1 VRSVLILMVSTC
13 LWAQHDM
20 SQMGGM
26 DMSTMPGMSMPAAEP
41 MQASGT
47 SMNPAATPMAM
58 LQAKANQWTL
68 MFHGVVFATDIQQS
82 GPRGADKFVSMNW
95 FMGEAT
101 HPLGGG
107 TFSVRS
113 MLSLD
118 PATITDRRYPELF
131 QTGETAFGKTIV
143 DGQHP
148 HNLFMELAVEYQ
160 HPLGD
165 RGHMWLY
172 VAPVGDPALGPVAYP
187 HRVSAAELP
196 QATLG
201 HHLEDSTHISDDVV
215 TLGASYGRFGLEAS
229 GFHGAEPGEN
239 RWIVQQGAMDSYSAR
254 LTLTP
259 SPRWSTQVSAGRL
272 THPEALEP
280 GDQVRTSAS
289 VTYVR
294 PYAQGE
300 WASSLIWGRVH
311 KTATGEN
318 LNGYGAESV
327 ARFRSVNY
335 VTGRIELLD
344 KDELFGEGSPL
355 DGRTFRIG
363 AYTLGYTR
371 DFSWIPRIATGIG
384 SNFTLYS
391 MPDAVHQYYGQHPVA
406 VLMFLRFRLRGA

>member
-1 VRSVLILMVSTC
+1 VRSVLSVLIASSC
-13 LWAQHDM
+13 LCAQHDM

-26 DMSTMPGMSMPAAEP
+26 DMSGMPEQS

-47 SMNPAATPMAM
+47 SQNPADSQMAM
-58 LQAKANQWTL
+58 VQRNAGRWRLT
-68 MFHGVVFATDIQQS
+68 FHGVVFVTDIQQT
-82 GPRGADKFVSMNW
+82 GPRGADKFASMNW
-95 FMGEAT
+95 FMGEADRS
-101 HPLGGG
+101 LAGG

-113 MLSLD
+113 MISLD

-131 QTGETAFGKTIV
+131 QTGETAYGKPIV

-148 HNLFMELAVEYQ
+148 HNLFMELALEYR
-160 HPLGD
+160 HPVGENGRL
-165 RGHMWLY
+165 WLY
-172 VAPVGDPALGPVAYP
+172 IAPVGDPALGPVAFP

-196 QATLG
+196 QAPLG
-201 HHLEDSTHISDDVV
+201 HHLEDSTHISDEVV
-215 TLGASYGRFGLEAS
+215 TAGASRGMFGIEAS

-239 RWIVQQGAMDSYSAR
+239 RWTVGYGAIDSYSAR
-254 LTLTP
+254 FTVTP
-259 SPRWSTQVSAGRL
+259 NARWSGQVSAGRL

-280 GDQVRTSAS
+280 GDQIRTTAS

-300 WASSLIWGRVH
+300 WASSIIWGRVH
-311 KTATGEN
+311 KTGDGAN

-327 ARFRSVNY
+327 ARFRSANY
-335 VTGRIELLD
+335 VTGRIELVD
-344 KDELFGEGSPL
+344 KDELFGEGNPL
-355 DGRTFRIG
+355 AGQTFRIG

-371 DFSWIPRIATGIG
+371 DFRWLARIATGIG

-406 VLMFLRFRLRGA
+406 VLVFLRFRLRGA

>member
-1 VRSVLILMVSTC
+1 
-13 LWAQHDM
+13 M

-26 DMSTMPGMSMPAAEP
+26 DMSGMPEQS

-47 SMNPAATPMAM
+47 SQNPADSQMAM
-58 LQAKANQWTL
+58 VQRNAGRWRLT
-68 MFHGVVFATDIQQS
+68 FHGVVFVTDIQQT
-82 GPRGADKFVSMNW
+82 GPRGADKFASMNW
-95 FMGEAT
+95 FMGEADRS
-101 HPLGGG
+101 LAGG

-113 MLSLD
+113 MISLD

-131 QTGETAFGKTIV
+131 QTGETAYGKPIV

-148 HNLFMELAVEYQ
+148 HNLFMELALEYR
-160 HPLGD
+160 HPVGENGRL
-165 RGHMWLY
+165 WLY
-172 VAPVGDPALGPVAYP
+172 IAPVGDPALGPVAFP

-196 QATLG
+196 QAPLG
-201 HHLEDSTHISDDVV
+201 HHLEDSTHISDEVV
-215 TLGASYGRFGLEAS
+215 TAGASRGMFGIEAS

-239 RWIVQQGAMDSYSAR
+239 RWTVGYGAIDSYSAR
-254 LTLTP
+254 FTVTP
-259 SPRWSTQVSAGRL
+259 NARWSGQVSAGRL

-280 GDQVRTSAS
+280 GDQIRTTAS

-300 WASSLIWGRVH
+300 WASSIIWGRVH
-311 KTATGEN
+311 KTGDGAN

-327 ARFRSVNY
+327 ARFRSANY
-335 VTGRIELLD
+335 VTGRIELVD
-344 KDELFGEGSPL
+344 KDELFGEGNPL
-355 DGRTFRIG
+355 AGQTFRIG

-371 DFSWIPRIATGIG
+371 DFRWLARIATGIG

-406 VLMFLRFRLRGA
+406 VLVFLRFRLRGA